1 LHIFKL
7 LRVLNDGCNKK
18 GGNMGTRL
26 YVGNISFKATEAD
39 LRNLF
44 SKTGEVV
51 SVKLIKDSATGKMR
65 GFGFVE
71 MATKEDANNAI
82 AKLNGNSFMNRNII
96 VNEAKPRER
105 RERERTR
112 RRDTGTREGNR

>member
-1 LHIFKL
+1 MM
-7 LRVLNDGCNKK
+7 DATGK

-51 SVKLIKDSATGKMR
+51 SVKLVKDSATGKMR

-71 MATKEDANNAI
+71 MATKEDAQNAI
-82 AKLNGNSFMNRNII
+82 SKLNGNSFMHRNII
-96 VNEAKPRER
+96 VNEARPREKR
-105 RERERTR
+105 QKDYPKKRGGFGAR
-112 RRDTGTREGNR
+112 GGNR